1 MLGFMCKV
9 GNRLSGDSD
18 AKWKEHQSRMQET
31 WVLVLTLPP
40 PGCEIFSKSFLLSG
54 SQFMYLEV
62 EGGLNKLSKGRFGEN
77 TILPVSFSATVDTPN
92 ESWRH
97 FP

>member
-18 AKWKEHQSRMQET
+18 AKWKERQSRMQAT

-54 SQFMYLEV
+54 SQFMYLEI

-77 TILPVSFSATVDTPN
+77 MILPVSFSAMADTPN
-92 ESWRH
+92 ESWRR